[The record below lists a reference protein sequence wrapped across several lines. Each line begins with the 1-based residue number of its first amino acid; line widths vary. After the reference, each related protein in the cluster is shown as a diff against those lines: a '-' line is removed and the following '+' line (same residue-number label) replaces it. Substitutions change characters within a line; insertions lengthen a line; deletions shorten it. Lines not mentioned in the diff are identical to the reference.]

1 MKASIQPKYYQA
13 TVTCNCGNTFVT
25 GSTKPEIHVPLRDV
39 LISSIRSTA
48 TTSKTIAVNS
58 ENKAESTLP
67 CFLVYLKEERLKK
80 ATISEQ
86 HCSGIGGQAV
96 LEGVMMKNGN
106 DYAVA
111 VRKENGEIV
120 IKKDKYEGIFSDL
133 PVRSIPV
140 VRGFFVLIDSL
151 VLGLRVTDYSA
162 SMYDPEDSTDPESPK
177 EKLITT
183 LILIASLVIAVGLFI
198 LLPYTIASFVSSR
211 IGNSH
216 LLFLIEGILRLAIF
230 LTYISAISA
239 MKDIRR
245 LYQYHGAEHKCI
257 NCLESGLPLTVE
269 NARKSTRLHKRCGSS
284 FTMFVMLVSIIL
296 FFFIRTDSHVLRV
309 VLRILLIPV
318 ISGVSYEIIRLA
330 GNSNNPLIQ
339 LISKPGLWM
348 QLMTTKEPDDDMIR
362 VGIASV
368 EAVFDWKSYL
378 SEDFG
383 FNAQSPDL
391 KEAI

>member
-1 MKASIQPKYYQA
+1 MIKA
-13 TVTCNCGNTFVT
+13 N
-25 GSTKPEIHVPLRDV
+25 
-39 LISSIRSTA
+39 SSG
-48 TTSKTIAVNS
+48 
-58 ENKAESTLP
+58 
-67 CFLVYLKEERLKK
+67 
-80 ATISEQ
+80 Q

-106 DYAVA
+106 EYAVA

-120 IKKDKYEGIFSDL
+120 IKKDKYDGILSDL
-133 PVRSIPV
+133 PVRNIPV

-211 IGNSH
+211 IGNSN
-216 LLFLIEGILRLAIF
+216 LLVLIEGILRLAIF

-330 GNSNNPLIQ
+330 GNSNNPLIR

-383 FNAQSPDL
+383 YTAQSPDI

>member
-1 MKASIQPKYYQA
+1 M
-13 TVTCNCGNTFVT
+13 G
-25 GSTKPEIHVPLRDV
+25 
-39 LISSIRSTA
+39 TA
-48 TTSKTIAVNS
+48 N
-58 ENKAESTLP
+58 N
-67 CFLVYLKEERLKK
+67 
-80 ATISEQ
+80 SEQ

-96 LEGVMMKNGN
+96 LEGVMMKNGRN
-106 DYAVA
+106 YAVA
-111 VRKENGEIV
+111 VRKEDGEIV
-120 IKKDKYEGIFSDL
+120 IKKDSYDGFLSNL

-162 SMYDPEDSTDPESPK
+162 SMYDPEDNTDPESPR

-183 LILIASLVIAVGLFI
+183 LILIVSLVIAVGLFI
-198 LLPYTIASFVSSR
+198 LLPYTIASFVSTK
-211 IGNSH
+211 IGNSN
-216 LLFLIEGILRLAIF
+216 LLVLIEGLLRLAIF
-230 LTYISAISA
+230 LIYISAISA

-296 FFFIRTDSHVLRV
+296 FFFIRTDSHVLRI

-330 GNSNNPLIQ
+330 GSSNNPLIR

-348 QLMTTKEPDDDMIR
+348 QLMTTREPDDDMIR

-368 EAVFDWKSYL
+368 EAVFDWENYL

-383 FNAQSPDL
+383 YTGKLP
-391 KEAI
+391 ET

>member
-1 MKASIQPKYYQA
+1 M
-13 TVTCNCGNTFVT
+13 
-25 GSTKPEIHVPLRDV
+25 
-39 LISSIRSTA
+39 
-48 TTSKTIAVNS
+48 
-58 ENKAESTLP
+58 
-67 CFLVYLKEERLKK
+67 KK

-106 DYAVA
+106 EYAVA

-120 IKKDKYEGIFSDL
+120 IKKDKYDGILSDL
-133 PVRSIPV
+133 PVRNIPV

-211 IGNSH
+211 IGNSN
-216 LLFLIEGILRLAIF
+216 LLVLIEGILRLAIF

-383 FNAQSPDL
+383 YTAQSPDI

>member
-1 MKASIQPKYYQA
+1 MITA
-13 TVTCNCGNTFVT
+13 NT
-25 GSTKPEIHVPLRDV
+25 
-39 LISSIRSTA
+39 
-48 TTSKTIAVNS
+48 
-58 ENKAESTLP
+58 
-67 CFLVYLKEERLKK
+67 
-80 ATISEQ
+80 EQ
-86 HCSGIGGQAV
+86 HYCGIGGQAV
-96 LEGVMMKNGN
+96 LEGVMMKNGK

-120 IKKDKYEGIFSDL
+120 IKKDRYNGILSDL
-133 PVRSIPV
+133 PVRNIPV

-162 SMYDPEDSTDPESPK
+162 SMYDPEDDTDPESPR
-177 EKLITT
+177 EKLITA
-183 LILIASLVIAVGLFI
+183 LILTASLVIAVGLFI
-198 LLPYTIASFVSSR
+198 LLPYTIASFASAK
-211 IGNSH
+211 IGNAN
-216 LLFLIEGILRLAIF
+216 LLVLIEGALRLVIF
-230 LTYISAISA
+230 LIYIRAISA

-330 GNSNNPLIQ
+330 GISNNPLIQ

-348 QLMTTKEPDDDMIR
+348 QLMTTGEPDDDMIR

-368 EAVFDWKSYL
+368 EAVFDWKEYL
-378 SEDFG
+378 SHDFG
-383 FNAQSPDL
+383 STGDSSGS
-391 KEAI
+391 

>member
-1 MKASIQPKYYQA
+1 M
-13 TVTCNCGNTFVT
+13 
-25 GSTKPEIHVPLRDV
+25 
-39 LISSIRSTA
+39 
-48 TTSKTIAVNS
+48 
-58 ENKAESTLP
+58 NKQECS
-67 CFLVYLKEERLKK
+67 
-80 ATISEQ
+80 Q
-86 HCSGIGGQAV
+86 HYSGIGGQAV
-96 LEGVMMKNGN
+96 LEGVMMKNGS

-120 IKKDKYEGIFSDL
+120 IKKEKYEGILSNL
-133 PVRSIPV
+133 PVRKIPV

-162 SMYDPEDSTDPESPK
+162 SMYDPEDNTDPESPK

-183 LILIASLVIAVGLFI
+183 LILAASLVIAVGLFI
-198 LLPYTIASFVSSR
+198 LLPYTVASFVSSK
-211 IGNSH
+211 IGNSN
-216 LLFLIEGILRLAIF
+216 LLVLIEGVLRLAIF
-230 LTYISAISA
+230 LIYISAISA

-368 EAVFDWKSYL
+368 EAVFDWNNYL

-383 FNAQSPDL
+383 YTAQSP
-391 KEAI
+391 ES

>member
-1 MKASIQPKYYQA
+1 MITAS
-13 TVTCNCGNTFVT
+13 
-25 GSTKPEIHVPLRDV
+25 S
-39 LISSIRSTA
+39 
-48 TTSKTIAVNS
+48 
-58 ENKAESTLP
+58 
-67 CFLVYLKEERLKK
+67 
-80 ATISEQ
+80 SEQ

-96 LEGVMMKNGN
+96 LEGVMMKNGS

-120 IKKDKYEGIFSDL
+120 IKKEKYEGILSNL
-133 PVRSIPV
+133 PVRKIPV

-151 VLGLRVTDYSA
+151 VLGLRVMDYSA
-162 SMYDPEDSTDPESPK
+162 SMYDPEDNTDPESPK

-183 LILIASLVIAVGLFI
+183 LILAASLVIAVGLFI
-198 LLPYTIASFVSSR
+198 LLPYTVASFVSSK
-211 IGNSH
+211 IGNSN
-216 LLFLIEGILRLAIF
+216 LLVLIEGVLRLAIF
-230 LTYISAISA
+230 LIYISAISA

-368 EAVFDWKSYL
+368 EAVFDWNNYL

-383 FNAQSPDL
+383 YTAQSP
-391 KEAI
+391 ES

>member
-1 MKASIQPKYYQA
+1 MSIEKRTQQCY
-13 TVTCNCGNTFVT
+13 
-25 GSTKPEIHVPLRDV
+25 
-39 LISSIRSTA
+39 
-48 TTSKTIAVNS
+48 
-58 ENKAESTLP
+58 
-67 CFLVYLKEERLKK
+67 
-80 ATISEQ
+80 
-86 HCSGIGGQAV
+86 SGIGGQAV
-96 LEGVMMKNGN
+96 LEGVMMKNGS

-111 VRKENGEIV
+111 VRKEDGEIV
-120 IKKDKYEGIFSDL
+120 IKKEKYKGVLSHT
-133 PVRSIPV
+133 PVRKIPII
-140 VRGFFVLIDSL
+140 RGFFVLLDSL

-162 SMYDPEDSTDPESPK
+162 SMYDPDETVDPDSPK

-183 LILIASLVIAVGLFI
+183 VILIASMIIAVALFI
-198 LLPYTIASFVSSR
+198 LLPYAAASFLSGV
-211 IGNSH
+211 IGNPG
-216 LLFLIEGILRLAIF
+216 LLVIIEGCFRIAIF
-230 LTYISAISA
+230 LIYIKAITA

-296 FFFIRTDSHVLRV
+296 FFFIRTDSHVMRV

-330 GNSNNPLIQ
+330 GTSSNPVIQ

-348 QLMTTKEPDDDMIR
+348 QQMTTKEPDDDMIS

-368 EAVFDWKSYL
+368 EAVFDWRNYL
-378 SEDFG
+378 VQEFG
-383 FNAQSPDL
+383 YSPESLQS
-391 KEAI
+391 

>member
-1 MKASIQPKYYQA
+1 MP
-13 TVTCNCGNTFVT
+13 
-25 GSTKPEIHVPLRDV
+25 
-39 LISSIRSTA
+39 
-48 TTSKTIAVNS
+48 
-58 ENKAESTLP
+58 
-67 CFLVYLKEERLKK
+67 
-80 ATISEQ
+80 
-86 HCSGIGGQAV
+86 
-96 LEGVMMKNGN
+96 
-106 DYAVA
+106 
-111 VRKENGEIV
+111 
-120 IKKDKYEGIFSDL
+120 L
-133 PVRSIPV
+133 PVRKIPV

-162 SMYDPEDSTDPESPK
+162 SMYDPEDNTDPESPK

-183 LILIASLVIAVGLFI
+183 LILAASLVIAVGLFI
-198 LLPYTIASFVSSR
+198 LLPYTVASFVSSK
-211 IGNSH
+211 IGNSN
-216 LLFLIEGILRLAIF
+216 LLVLIEGVLRLAIF
-230 LTYISAISA
+230 LIYISAISA

-330 GNSNNPLIQ
+330 GNSNNPLIR

-368 EAVFDWKSYL
+368 EAVFDWKKYL
-378 SEDFG
+378 SDEFG
-383 FNAQSPDL
+383 AAEQASESCSENA
-391 KEAI
+391 ECNNTAAAMNR

>member
-1 MKASIQPKYYQA
+1 MIKA
-13 TVTCNCGNTFVT
+13 N
-25 GSTKPEIHVPLRDV
+25 
-39 LISSIRSTA
+39 SSG
-48 TTSKTIAVNS
+48 
-58 ENKAESTLP
+58 
-67 CFLVYLKEERLKK
+67 
-80 ATISEQ
+80 Q

-106 DYAVA
+106 EYAVA

-120 IKKDKYEGIFSDL
+120 IKKDKYDGILSDL
-133 PVRSIPV
+133 PVRNIPV

-183 LILIASLVIAVGLFI
+183 LILITSLVIAVGLFI

-211 IGNSH
+211 IGNSN
-216 LLFLIEGILRLAIF
+216 LLVLIEGILRLAIF

-330 GNSNNPLIQ
+330 GNSNNPLIR

-383 FNAQSPDL
+383 YTAQSPDI

>member
-1 MKASIQPKYYQA
+1 
-13 TVTCNCGNTFVT
+13 
-25 GSTKPEIHVPLRDV
+25 
-39 LISSIRSTA
+39 
-48 TTSKTIAVNS
+48 
-58 ENKAESTLP
+58 
-67 CFLVYLKEERLKK
+67 
-80 ATISEQ
+80 
-86 HCSGIGGQAV
+86 
-96 LEGVMMKNGN
+96 MMKNGRN
-106 DYAVA
+106 YAVA

-120 IKKDKYEGIFSDL
+120 IKKDTYDGIFSNL

-140 VRGFFVLIDSL
+140 VRGFFVLVDSL

-162 SMYDPEDSTDPESPK
+162 SMYDPEDTTDPDSPK

-183 LILIASLVIAVGLFI
+183 LILIASMVIAVGLFI
-198 LLPYTIASFVSSR
+198 LLPYAIANFVSSR
-211 IGNSH
+211 IGNPGI
-216 LLFLIEGILRLAIF
+216 LVLIEGVLRLSIF
-230 LTYISAISA
+230 LIYITAISA

-296 FFFIRTDSHVLRV
+296 FFFIRTDSHVMRV

-330 GNSNNPLIQ
+330 GSSNNPLIQ

-368 EAVFDWKSYL
+368 EAVFDWKKYL
-378 SEDFG
+378 SDEFG
-383 FNAQSPDL
+383 AAEQASESGSENA
-391 KEAI
+391 ECNNTAAAMNR

>member
-1 MKASIQPKYYQA
+1 M
-13 TVTCNCGNTFVT
+13 
-25 GSTKPEIHVPLRDV
+25 
-39 LISSIRSTA
+39 
-48 TTSKTIAVNS
+48 
-58 ENKAESTLP
+58 
-67 CFLVYLKEERLKK
+67 KK

-106 DYAVA
+106 EYAVA

-120 IKKDKYEGIFSDL
+120 IKKDKYDGILSDL
-133 PVRSIPV
+133 PVRNIPV

-211 IGNSH
+211 IGNSN
-216 LLFLIEGILRLAIF
+216 LLVLIEGILRLAIF

-330 GNSNNPLIQ
+330 GNSNNPLIR

-383 FNAQSPDL
+383 YTAQSPDI

>member
-1 MKASIQPKYYQA
+1 
-13 TVTCNCGNTFVT
+13 
-25 GSTKPEIHVPLRDV
+25 
-39 LISSIRSTA
+39 
-48 TTSKTIAVNS
+48 
-58 ENKAESTLP
+58 
-67 CFLVYLKEERLKK
+67 
-80 ATISEQ
+80 
-86 HCSGIGGQAV
+86 
-96 LEGVMMKNGN
+96 
-106 DYAVA
+106 
-111 VRKENGEIV
+111 
-120 IKKDKYEGIFSDL
+120 
-133 PVRSIPV
+133 
-140 VRGFFVLIDSL
+140 
-151 VLGLRVTDYSA
+151 
-162 SMYDPEDSTDPESPK
+162 MYDPEDSTDPESPK

-211 IGNSH
+211 IGNSN
-216 LLFLIEGILRLAIF
+216 LLVLIEGILRLAIF

-330 GNSNNPLIQ
+330 GNSNNPLIR

-383 FNAQSPDL
+383 YTAQSPDI

>member
-1 MKASIQPKYYQA
+1 M
-13 TVTCNCGNTFVT
+13 
-25 GSTKPEIHVPLRDV
+25 
-39 LISSIRSTA
+39 
-48 TTSKTIAVNS
+48 
-58 ENKAESTLP
+58 
-67 CFLVYLKEERLKK
+67 KK

-106 DYAVA
+106 EYAVA

-120 IKKDKYEGIFSDL
+120 IKKDKYDGILSDL
-133 PVRSIPV
+133 PVRNIPV

-216 LLFLIEGILRLAIF
+216 LLVLIEGILRLAIF

>member
-1 MKASIQPKYYQA
+1 MIKA
-13 TVTCNCGNTFVT
+13 N
-25 GSTKPEIHVPLRDV
+25 
-39 LISSIRSTA
+39 SSG
-48 TTSKTIAVNS
+48 
-58 ENKAESTLP
+58 
-67 CFLVYLKEERLKK
+67 
-80 ATISEQ
+80 Q

-133 PVRSIPV
+133 PVRNIPV

-211 IGNSH
+211 IGNSN
-216 LLFLIEGILRLAIF
+216 LLVLIEGILRLAIF

-330 GNSNNPLIQ
+330 GNSNNPLIR

-383 FNAQSPDL
+383 YTAQSPDI